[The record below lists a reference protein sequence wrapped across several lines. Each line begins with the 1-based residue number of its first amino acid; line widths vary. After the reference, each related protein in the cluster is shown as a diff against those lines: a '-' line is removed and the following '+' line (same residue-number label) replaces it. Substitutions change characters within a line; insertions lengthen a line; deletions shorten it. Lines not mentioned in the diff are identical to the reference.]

1 MPHTCTWQAKQA
13 GLCEL
18 FPETLSER
26 QCSHLN
32 ASGSVC
38 SLLPDTAQYLVRFY
52 PFCFHFLS
60 YTNDRCFH
68 RIPGVRRTW
77 TSLPFPASDAPGP
90 TVWFPSFR
98 HPFTFVHKMFMCTD
112 FRISMCFKVSMAE
125 SRPRSVLT
133 GCDLGQLV
141 NISVKWM

>member
-77 TSLPFPASDAPGP
+77 TSLPFPASDAPHRAPQFGSLLSD
-90 TVWFPSFR
+90 T
-98 HPFTFVHKMFMCTD
+98 HLLLCT
-112 FRISMCFKVSMAE
+112 RCLCAQISE
-125 SRPRSVLT
+125 SVCASRLAWLNPDRGLFSLAVTLA
-133 GCDLGQLV
+133 
-141 NISVKWM
+141 N